1 MLYLDSSALVKRY
14 VREPGSGAV
23 ISRFVSGE
31 KIYTSILSFAE
42 VHAAIG
48 RKYRVGELNAK
59 ERDKLVDEFQ
69 VDWLFSLSILEL
81 TTNTMSALPTICQ
94 LYSLKASDA
103 IHLSA
108 AIWMKDATRLHVKGF
123 DDEANVVEFG
133 VSDRQLGEA
142 ALKCGFKIFD
152 PGSVED

>member
-14 VREPGSGAV
+14 VHEHGSAAV
-23 ISRFVSGE
+23 ASRFESGE
-31 KIYTSILSFAE
+31 KLYTSVLSFAE

-48 RKYRVGELNAK
+48 RKYRVGELRVD

-69 VDWLFSLSILEL
+69 ADWLFSLSILEL
-81 TTNTMSALPTICQ
+81 TTHTMSALPGLCQ
-94 LYSLKASDA
+94 KYSLKASNA

-108 AIWMKDATRLHVKGF
+108 AFWMKDAIRLHVKGF
-123 DDEANVVEFG
+123 DDDANVVEFG

-142 ALKCGFKIFD
+142 ALKCGFKVFD
-152 PGSVED
+152 PASVKD

>member
-14 VREPGSGAV
+14 VHEHGSTA
-23 ISRFVSGE
+23 ITSRFESGE

-48 RKYRVGELNAK
+48 RKYRVGELNVK

-69 VDWLFSLSILEL
+69 ADWLFSLSILEL
-81 TTNTMSALPTICQ
+81 TTNTMSALPTICER
-94 LYSLKASDA
+94 YSLKASDA

-108 AIWMKDATRLHVKGF
+108 AFWMKDATRLHVKGF
-123 DDEANVVEFG
+123 DDEGIVVEFG

-142 ALKCGFKIFD
+142 ALKCGFKVFD
-152 PGSVED
+152 PASIED